1 MKGHHMSMRQWA
13 VLPLVG
19 ASIIGSAALLYAQA
33 PAFAPPQVAFV
44 EENITTLR
52 PSQQRVIVP
61 VREQRTVTRLQG
73 WWNPFREP
81 QLVQRQVP
89 VTRWEERIQTN
100 YTPVT
105 QRRFR
110 PVIETS
116 ARQMPPLILA
126 TRPEEIAARGSQ
138 QLLDDLPMVAMDAPP
153 ARTAQ
158 TPTSTLVPQTYK
170 PAARSPSN
178 GLRPLTPR

>member
-1 MKGHHMSMRQWA
+1 MSMRRWI

-19 ASIIGSAALLYAQA
+19 TALLGSAALLRAQA
-33 PAFAPPQVAFV
+33 PAFAPPQMAFV
-44 EENITTLR
+44 EEKVTTFS

-61 VREQRTVTRLQG
+61 VREYRTVTRLRG

-105 QRRFR
+105 QRRYR
-110 PVIETS
+110 PVMETS
-116 ARQMPPLILA
+116 ARVMPPLLLA
-126 TRPEEIAARGSQ
+126 TRPETAAAQRSQ
-138 QLLDDLPMVAMDAPP
+138 PLHDDLPMVAMEAPP
-153 ARTAQ
+153 PRTAQ
-158 TPTSTLVPQTYK
+158 VPTTTLVPQTYK
-170 PAARSPSN
+170 PAARSPSS